1 MSKCGKGCMPECEY
15 FTTGGCVSP
24 FNCPYKIETG
34 YINSAT
40 SIPTYMEKQMS
51 MTAEEIEHCLERFTM
66 GKTTDVMNFDYA
78 GTLAYIQRLKAEN
91 AALRNR
97 LEKAVELPVKI
108 GDRVFCIVGLEP
120 AVEEFEVV
128 AIKLQRSNLPY
139 ILFEFQGIDVGYKTA
154 GWLSEYGKKWFTELE
169 AAEARLKE
177 RQGEEK

>member
-1 MSKCGKGCMPECEY
+1 MNKAEKSLRWVVNQIPD
-15 FTTGGCVSP
+15 FTPKNNGDKMLDGIKLYS
-24 FNCPYKIETG
+24 EAG
-34 YINSAT
+34 
-40 SIPTYMEKQMS
+40 
-51 MTAEEIEHCLERFTM
+51 AEEI
-66 GKTTDVMNFDYA
+66 K
-78 GTLAYIQRLKAEN
+78 RLKAEN